1 MVEPSNEPTPEPQE
15 FGDLT
20 EIFEKVHRR
29 INEDN
34 ASLYAD
40 LCEALAITDRQQHRH
55 LVESFVVARSDV
67 FAYYHVFLVPGLL
80 PIEGYREL
88 LEIIQRQA
96 EETLTQQCRLS
107 LSLNFQLRIKAM
119 AARWDANAMERAR
132 TWQPPSGTTEAAQLL
147 TQRTPESVINEWMKA
162 NDVSNA
168 EAAKQ
173 LAISETVLYALKR
186 GTAVK
191 DHRCGLH
198 TLLKVAT
205 KIGCRPDELESEY
218 TA

>member
-1 MVEPSNEPTPEPQE
+1 MGGPWNEATRGVKE
-15 FGDLT
+15 FGDLN
-20 EIFEKVHRR
+20 EIFEKVHGR

-40 LCEALAITDRQQHRH
+40 LCEALVITDRQKHRH

-119 AARWDANAMERAR
+119 AARWDANTMERAR
-132 TWQPPSGTTEAAQLL
+132 TWQPPSGTTEAGQLL
-147 TQRTPESVINEWMKA
+147 TQRTPESVIKEWMNAK
-162 NDVSNA
+162 DVSNA
-168 EAAKQ
+168 DA
-173 LAISETVLYALKR
+173 
-186 GTAVK
+186 G
-191 DHRCGLH
+191 
-198 TLLKVAT
+198 
-205 KIGCRPDELESEY
+205 
-218 TA
+218 

>member
-107 LSLNFQLRIKAM
+107 RFRAST
-119 AARWDANAMERAR
+119 AAASA
-132 TWQPPSGTTEAAQLL
+132 QPAPAKPAAPGPRRPL
-147 TQRTPESVINEWMKA
+147 TPCS
-162 NDVSNA
+162 
-168 EAAKQ
+168 
-173 LAISETVLYALKR
+173 
-186 GTAVK
+186 
-191 DHRCGLH
+191 
-198 TLLKVAT
+198 
-205 KIGCRPDELESEY
+205 
-218 TA
+218 